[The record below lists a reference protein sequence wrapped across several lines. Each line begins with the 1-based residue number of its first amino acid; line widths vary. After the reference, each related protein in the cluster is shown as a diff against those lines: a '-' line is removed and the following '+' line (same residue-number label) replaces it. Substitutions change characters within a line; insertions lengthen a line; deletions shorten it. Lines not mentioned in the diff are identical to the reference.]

1 MQTLL
6 RAPVGPLGDA
16 WAANI
21 DGSIIVGQE
30 CQPPNP
36 LDQSAWIWTT
46 ANGVECLPCLGSGR
60 PSTAISWAA
69 PRPRATNGR
78 VIGGGHAVGLESE
91 AVIWIDRQPH
101 YLKDSGYVVVLPA
114 PGDEK

>member
-1 MQTLL
+1 MAW
-6 RAPVGPLGDA
+6 RACPYP
-16 WAANI
+16 
-21 DGSIIVGQE
+21 
-30 CQPPNP
+30 
-36 LDQSAWIWTT
+36 
-46 ANGVECLPCLGSGR
+46 GSGR

-101 YLKDSGYVVVLPA
+101 YLKDYLRQNGVPDAFDGWVNTGSITGISAMAV
-114 PGDEK
+114 

>member
-1 MQTLL
+1 M
-6 RAPVGPLGDA
+6 P
-16 WAANI
+16 W
-21 DGSIIVGQE
+21 
-30 CQPPNP
+30 
-36 LDQSAWIWTT
+36 SA
-46 ANGVECLPCLGSGR
+46 CLYLSSGR

-101 YLKDSGYVVVLPA
+101 YLKDYLRRNGVPRAFDGWVNTGSITGISRDGRVEVGFGAGPEDFTGYVVVLPA

>member
-1 MQTLL
+1 MDTD
-6 RAPVGPLGDA
+6 AFGPLGDA

-46 ANGVECLPCLGSGR
+46 ANGVECLPVPRLRSALDGHFLG
-60 PSTAISWAA
+60 
-69 PRPRATNGR
+69 RAEATSDDGR